1 LYITEGIL
9 LKSAKLVESNKE
21 KDWLIFAE
29 FLTGDREMSLD
40 IVKAFLKK
48 PSTTFFAPCL
58 IERGYRYILKH
69 WKTDDSRTIL
79 DSLLSEYSLNSLGKI
94 NQSILLLHYYFQL
107 DIRKI
112 ARIIGKSIR
121 EIRRRLYLFLQL
133 LASNGIPLATFVD
146 RLLEKGN
153 SLAYPFSLDDLNKGN
168 LINAKKT
175 VLYSFIILHLLI
187 VGGAMNSGIVE
198 KTQAKQGPDLLMI
211 YKGNKL
217 DEMIKSRLT
226 EVFQEDGFS
235 VFVNFEEAEVYIGVE
250 KEELYQKK
258 SEIIRFVYQ
267 QLKEKDITYAVQLDY
282 DKKAFGIDEAAYQIV
297 SEAKEKRL
305 KLWPGDYSD
314 QGKVI
319 GWIVSFPDDIE
330 LVTEESELRR
340 VQEII
345 HKYHHKAPVTVSY
358 YNKQIV
364 DRRERW
370 LKLSPY
376 FNEGF
381 LLGKEY
387 NIERI
392 RTDTTEKN
400 VIIDIYTFFLTK
412 DKKKEEIARAIKRS
426 LDQFL
431 QSEEIKGLVQN
442 DTYTINIYS
451 AGKKKINVDY

>member
-1 LYITEGIL
+1 MKG
-9 LKSAKLVESNKE
+9 SKLVQINQV
-21 KDWLIFAE
+21 KDWLLFTE
-29 FLTGDREMSLD
+29 FFTGDREKSLE
-40 IVKAFLKK
+40 IVKAFLIK
-48 PSTTFFAPCL
+48 PSTKWYTAHVK
-58 IERGYRYILKH
+58 ERGYRYILKQV
-69 WKTDDSRTIL
+69 KGEKGRTVLEYIF
-79 DSLLSEYSLNSLGKI
+79 SEYSFNPTSKME
-94 NQSILLLHYYFQL
+94 QAILLLHYYFQL
-107 DIRKI
+107 DIRMI

-121 EIRRRLYLFLQL
+121 EISRRLYLFLQL
-133 LASNGIPLATFVD
+133 LASNGIPLATFID
-146 RLLEKGN
+146 RFLEKGKA
-153 SLAYPFSLDDLNKGN
+153 LAYPFSLDDLNKRS
-168 LINAKKT
+168 LMNAKKT
-175 VLYSFIILHLLI
+175 VLYSFIIFHLLI
-187 VGGAMNSGIVE
+187 VGGAMNIGIVE

-217 DEMIKSRLT
+217 DEMIKASLT
-226 EVFQEDGFS
+226 EVFQEDGYS
-235 VFVNFEEAEVYIGVE
+235 VFVNFEEAEVSISVE

-267 QLKEKDITYAVQLDY
+267 LLKEKDITYAVQLDY
-282 DKKAFGIDEAAYQIV
+282 DIKSFGNDEVAYQV
-297 SEAKEKRL
+297 VTEAEEKRI

-330 LVTEESELRR
+330 LVTEKAELTR
-340 VQEII
+340 VHEILN
-345 HKYHHKAPVTVSY
+345 KYHYKAPLTVSY
-358 YNKQIV
+358 YNKQTV

-400 VIIDIYTFFLTK
+400 IIIDIYTFFLTK
-412 DKKKEEIARAIKRS
+412 DKNKEEIARAIKRS
-426 LDQFL
+426 MDQFL
-431 QSEEIKGLVQN
+431 QSEEIKLLVEN

-451 AGKKKINVDY
+451 AGKKKINVDF

>member
-1 LYITEGIL
+1 MKG
-9 LKSAKLVESNKE
+9 SKLVQINQV
-21 KDWLIFAE
+21 KDWLLFTE
-29 FLTGDREMSLD
+29 FFTDDREKSLE
-40 IVKAFLKK
+40 IVKAFLIK
-48 PSTTFFAPCL
+48 PSTKWYAPHVK
-58 IERGYRYILKH
+58 ERGYRYIFKQLKGE
-69 WKTDDSRTIL
+69 KGRTVL
-79 DSLLSEYSLNSLGKI
+79 EYLFSEYSFNSTSKI

-168 LINAKKT
+168 LINTKKT
-175 VLYSFIILHLLI
+175 VLYSFIIFHLLI

-217 DEMIKSRLT
+217 DEMIKARLT

-282 DKKAFGIDEAAYQIV
+282 DIKAFGTDEAAYQIV
-297 SEAKEKRL
+297 SEANEKRL

-340 VQEII
+340 VQEIL

-412 DKKKEEIARAIKRS
+412 DKNKEEIARGIKRS